1 MSNLL
6 NKARNITSKLISG
19 VMYVF
24 RHSLKKTL
32 ENRQDE
38 IKKNIPKIKHN
49 KKLDD
54 DYESVSKIDNSKN
67 WFMKIQQLIGFVLY
81 IIIIILIFI
90 MVLIFSGLIDINIFI
105 N

>member
-6 NKARNITSKLISG
+6 NRAQNITSKFISG
-19 VMYVF
+19 MMYVF

-32 ENRQDE
+32 ENKQDE

-54 DYESVSKIDNSKN
+54 DDESVSKIDNSKN
-67 WFMKIQQLIGFVLY
+67 WFIKIQQLIGFVLY

>member
-6 NKARNITSKLISG
+6 NRAQNITSKFISG
-19 VMYVF
+19 LMYVF

-32 ENRQDE
+32 ENKQDE

-54 DYESVSKIDNSKN
+54 DDESVSKIDYSKN

-81 IIIIILIFI
+81 IIIIIFIFI